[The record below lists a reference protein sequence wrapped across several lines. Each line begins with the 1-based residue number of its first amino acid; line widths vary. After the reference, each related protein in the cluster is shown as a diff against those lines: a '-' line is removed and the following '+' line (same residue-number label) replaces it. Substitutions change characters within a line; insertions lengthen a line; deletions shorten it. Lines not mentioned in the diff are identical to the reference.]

1 MRSTFLGLCPRGIT
15 VSHISQTPTDS
26 ELDAAV
32 AICAIQRVLVVDD
45 SRLQRRILGA
55 SLRKWGFVVAEAG
68 SGEEALQICR
78 TDPPDL
84 VLSDWM
90 MPGMSGLE
98 FCDEFRRMPRENY
111 GYFILL
117 TSKSDKAE
125 IASGLDA
132 GADDFLTKPVNT
144 GELRAR
150 IAAGERILLMER
162 ELTEKNRLV
171 NSTLGKLRALYELL
185 DNDLIEAKKLQ
196 QSLVSDRHRD
206 HGTAEVSML
215 LRSSGHVGG
224 DLVGMFPVNETRI
237 GLYGIDVSGHGISS
251 ALMTARLAGYLSGAA
266 PEQNVALCR
275 LPDGSFAPR
284 PPGQTIAALNDLF
297 LSELETE
304 HYFTLLLADVD
315 LATGRVVMAQAGHP
329 YPAVQ
334 RADGSVEMIGCGG
347 LPVGL
352 IPGAEFQEFEVQLAP
367 GDRLM
372 IHSDGVTECAGPDG
386 RLLDDEGLALMLGD
400 LRSTRAMACLESLVW
415 KLASFAGDDSF
426 ADDVSA
432 ILLEIKPILPN
443 A

>member
-1 MRSTFLGLCPRGIT
+1 M
-15 VSHISQTPTDS
+15 SHITQLPT
-26 ELDAAV
+26 EPKLDVAV
-32 AICAIQRVLVVDD
+32 ETRAIQRVLIVDD

-55 SLRKWGFVVAEAG
+55 SLRKWGFVITEAE

-90 MPGMSGLE
+90 MPGMSGIE
-98 FCDEFRRMPRENY
+98 FCGEFRRMPRENY

-150 IAAGERILLMER
+150 IAAGERILQMER

-224 DLVGMFPVNETRI
+224 DLVGMFPVNKTRI

-266 PEQNVALCR
+266 PEQNVALRR
-275 LPDGSFAPR
+275 LPDGTFAPR

-297 LSELETE
+297 LNELDTE

-334 RADGSVEMIGCGG
+334 RADGSVEMVGCGG

-352 IPGAEFQEFEVQLAP
+352 IPGAEFEEFEVQLAP

-372 IHSDGVTECAGPDG
+372 IHSDGVTECAALDG
-386 RLLDDEGLALMLGD
+386 RLLDDEGLALMLGE
-400 LRSTRAMACLESLVW
+400 LRSTRAMACLESLIW
-415 KLASFAGDDSF
+415 KLANFAGDDSF
-426 ADDVSA
+426 TDDVSA
-432 ILLEIKPILPN
+432 ILLEIKPILPSG
-443 A
+443 